1 VCPESKTF
9 ELNRRVRDVR
19 PGGCVQ
25 STIRGWRDGHCLA
38 VCENVCP
45 QIHPQIQSEIGPRN
59 FRVEGLLS
67 VYMMRVCT
75 AVYGIATDIL
85 GENGERGEHED
96 GNEEDRTGDSTL

>member
-1 VCPESKTF
+1 MAIAWQFAKT
-9 ELNRRVRDVR
+9 
-19 PGGCVQ
+19 CVPK
-25 STIRGWRDGHCLA
+25 SIP
-38 VCENVCP
+38 NP
-45 QIHPQIQSEIGPRN
+45 SQIHPQIQSEIGPRN

-75 AVYGIATDIL
+75 AVYGIASDIL